1 MKVVLQ
7 GISAYLFLWSSVAF
21 AQDQSVVLKGTL
33 VHSETG
39 APIEFASIIILDKIS
54 KKPIT
59 GATATES
66 GTFEISITVAKPF
79 WVEISSIGYE
89 NTMLK
94 DFKTSSG
101 QVDLGIIKLLE
112 NSSMLEEVVIR
123 AEKSQTEFELDKR
136 VFNVGKDLASTGAS
150 ALEILNNVPS
160 VTVSI
165 EGVISLRGNSGVQ
178 ILINGK
184 QSVLASDEGNALGTI
199 TADMIEKIEV
209 ITNPSAKY
217 DAEGTSG
224 IINIII
230 KKDERRGFNG
240 SVSVNTGVPDNHSIG
255 LSMNRRTEKFN
266 LFTQLGAGYR
276 SIPTKLENTNTNLMT
291 GQSLFSTGKEFRN
304 EIFYNLILGTDYY
317 INDQNVITLSGNF
330 AYEVETG
337 PSKTDF
343 TYRDA
348 SGSITSAWFREEDTE
363 AGNPKWQYDFQYKRD
378 FKDHK
383 EHDLVMSAV
392 GSFFGKDQSSKF
404 GNTYTLGTGSLR
416 DQQTRTNFKEAE
428 NVFKIDYTRPFTE
441 LFTWELGS
449 QYALNDVSN
458 DFAVSNALDGSFI
471 EDPQLTNLFE
481 YNQKVFGIYSTLAY
495 EQEKWGLKAGLRM
508 ENTNLQTLLA
518 TTSDANSQLYSNLF
532 PSVHASY
539 KVNDLFS
546 MQAGYSSRIFR
557 PRLWD
562 LNPFFNIRNNF
573 NVRTGNPDLL
583 PVFTDSYELT
593 AIYLWDKLSLNG
605 SIYHSYSTDIVER
618 VATYIDEITY
628 TTPQNIGTDRSIGL
642 ELNGKYSAAKWLTFN
657 GDFNYSQ
664 FKREGS
670 LESVVFD
677 FQGDRWN
684 GRINTKIGMSK
695 GFDVEF
701 SGNFESGVKIV
712 QGTQAAQNFA
722 DFGMRKKLFKNR
734 GVLSLSIRDVF
745 ASRISRNETIQ
756 PEFYLYSQRM
766 RGRFT
771 AIGFSY
777 GFGKG
782 EAMEYSGARR
792 RF

>member
-1 MKVVLQ
+1 MKVVLK
-7 GISAYLFLWSSVAF
+7 GVLTYLFLFGSVAF
-21 AQDQSVVLKGTL
+21 AQEKSSSLKGTV
-33 VHSETG
+33 VHAATG
-39 APIEFASIIILDKIS
+39 APIEFASVIVLDKIS
-54 KKPIT
+54 KKPLT

-66 GTFEISITVAKPF
+66 GTFAILINTVKPF
-79 WVEISSIGYE
+79 WVEISSIGYQ
-89 NTMLK
+89 NIMLK
-94 DFKTSSG
+94 DFKTTSG
-101 QVDLGIIKLLE
+101 EINLGTVKLTE
-112 NSSMLEEVVIR
+112 NTSMLEEVVIR

-240 SVSVNTGVPDNHSIG
+240 SVSVNTGVPDNHSVG

-266 LFTQLGAGYR
+266 LFSQLGVGYR
-276 SIPTKLENTNTNLMT
+276 SIPTKLENTNTNLVT
-291 GQSLFSTGKEFRN
+291 GESLFSTGKEFRN
-304 EIFYNLILGTDYY
+304 ETFYNLILGTDYY

-343 TYRDA
+343 TYHDA
-348 SGSITSAWFREEDTE
+348 SGSITSEWFREEDTE

-392 GSFFGKDQSSKF
+392 GSFFGKDQSSQF

-428 NVFKIDYTRPFTE
+428 NIFKIDYTRPFSE

-449 QYALNDVSN
+449 QHALNDVSN
-458 DFAVSNALDGSFI
+458 DFSVSNALEGSFI

-481 YNQKVFGIYSTLAY
+481 YNQKVFGVYSTLAY
-495 EQEKWGLKAGLRM
+495 EREKWGLKAGLRM

-518 TTSDANSQLYSNLF
+518 NTSEANSQLYANLF
-532 PSVHASY
+532 PSVHTSY
-539 KVNDLFS
+539 KVNDIFS

-593 AIYLWDKLSLNG
+593 AIYLLDKLSLNG
-605 SIYHSYSTDIVER
+605 SIYHSYSTDVVER
-618 VATYIDEITY
+618 VATYIDGITY
-628 TTPQNIGTDRSIGL
+628 TTPQNIGNNRSTGL

-670 LESVVFD
+670 LESVLFD
-677 FQGDRWN
+677 FQGDRWS
-684 GRINTKIGMSK
+684 GRINTKIGMPK

-701 SGNFESGVKIV
+701 SGNFESGVKTV
-712 QGTQAAQNFA
+712 QGKQAAQNFA

-734 GVLSLSIRDVF
+734 GVVSLSIRDVF

-756 PEFYLYSQRM
+756 PKFYLYSQRM